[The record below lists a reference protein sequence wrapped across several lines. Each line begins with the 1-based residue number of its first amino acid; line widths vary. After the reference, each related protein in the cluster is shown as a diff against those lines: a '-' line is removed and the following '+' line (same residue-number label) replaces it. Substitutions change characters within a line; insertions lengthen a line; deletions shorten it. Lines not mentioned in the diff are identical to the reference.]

1 MTNGRTMFRALAALL
16 VVTAVA
22 SLGCSSKG
30 TIHVDAIETLV
41 MKVSER
47 HDRYVTTDPTLVE
60 SEKADFLR
68 STEILRK
75 VIEAAKA
82 SAKPPTGVGSGSSS
96 MSAPAP
102 ASSSSDCGL
111 LPMRR
116 DSRGLFSA
124 APVARSGPSSASHT
138 PPLSR
143 TPSAAGTSTPSR
155 PMLN

>member
-75 VIEAAKA
+75 VIEAAKE
-82 SAKPPTGVGSGSSS
+82 SSKPADVGSGSSS
-96 MSAPAP
+96 MSAPVP
-102 ASSSSDCGL
+102 ASSSSASGL
-111 LPMRR
+111 LAMRR
-116 DSRGLFSA
+116 DSRDLFSGER
-124 APVARSGPSSASHT
+124 VARSEPSSASRT
-138 PPLSR
+138 PFPSR